1 MRITVLDHPLAAH
14 YLTTLRD
21 RNTEPAIFRPIAHKL
36 TTLLAIEATRNLRVE
51 HQSIQTPME
60 STVGALISECAVA
73 VPILRAGLGMLEAFV
88 ELLPDVSVGYVGLER
103 NHETAI
109 ASAYYS
115 KLPPDLAGRA
125 TFVLDPMLAT
135 GGSAANAI
143 DKLKDAGADRIVM
156 VCIVAAPEGVTLLN
170 DLHPDVRIISAA
182 LDRQLNPV
190 KYIMPGLG
198 DFGDRLY
205 GT

>member
-1 MRITVLDHPLAAH
+1 MRITVLDHPLASH
-14 YLTTLRD
+14 YLTRLRD
-21 RNTEPAIFRPIAHKL
+21 RETEPAIFRLLAHKL
-36 TTLLAIEATRNLRVE
+36 TTLLALEATVNLRVDFQPVE
-51 HQSIQTPME
+51 TPME
-60 STVGALISECAVA
+60 TAVGALINEAAVA

-103 NHETAI
+103 DHETAV

-115 KLPPDLAGRA
+115 KLPPDLAGRP

-143 DKLKDAGADRIVM
+143 DKLKDAGADRITM
-156 VCIVAAPEGVTLLN
+156 VSIVAAPEGVIFLN
-170 DLHPDVRIISAA
+170 ERHPDVRIVTAA
-182 LDRQLNPV
+182 LDRQLNAI
-190 KYIMPGLG
+190 KYILPGLG